1 MDPPLV
7 FSGGQGGVEDL
18 KGFAGSV
25 GKVQGLEA
33 NGVTA
38 AEDQAQRLE
47 SLRCVDQVVAGVGIE
62 LESVFVDA
70 G

>member
-7 FSGGQGGVEDL
+7 FSGGQGGIKDG
-18 KGFAGSV
+18 KGFAWPV